1 VSSSDQSRIT
11 AAQPAGK
18 ELPRPVPLDSVPGQA
33 RFYLPE
39 LDSIRFFAFFS
50 VFFYHS
56 VVRDQSF
63 YLQNGFPDRLAN
75 FLAVVPKAGNFG
87 LDMFFALSA
96 YLLTTLLLREK
107 EQRGTI
113 DVRKFYMRR
122 ILRIWPLYFFV
133 ISLALL
139 ASRFDPTEKMDLFH
153 VFLFAVFLGRVAM
166 AYYGPIPTFA
176 APLWSVSV
184 EEQFYLVWPWV
195 VRRSTRFIV
204 WLSCLTL
211 FICFVAR
218 FFIEFGG
225 LPAHSLFRAWF
236 WRIDPIV
243 YGALLAILLKG
254 NSPRLKTWQRYFLIA
269 VGLIFIYAGAAWAD
283 DVNSLKPVAQ
293 LVFLPLAAIG
303 CIAILGACIGIR
315 DRIVGPFLRLPALV
329 YLGRISYGLYAYHAL
344 VLWLMSQ
351 RATAWLQLR
360 LGRLHH
366 GQLWFVI
373 SFEVVA
379 FMLIVL
385 ISVASYH
392 FFEKPILRIKERF
405 ALIPSRPG
413 G

>member
-1 VSSSDQSRIT
+1 MSQSDPGRT
-11 AAQPAGK
+11 VAE
-18 ELPRPVPLDSVPGQA
+18 ELPRPVPLDSAPGQG

-39 LDSIRFFAFFS
+39 LDSIRFFAFLS
-50 VFFYHS
+50 VFIYHS
-56 VVRDQSF
+56 VVRDKSF
-63 YLQNGFPDRLAN
+63 YVQSGFPDGLAN

-107 EQRGTI
+107 ELRGTI

-133 ISLALL
+133 IGLALL
-139 ASRFDPTEKMDLFH
+139 VSHFDPTERMDLFH
-153 VFLFAVFLGRVAM
+153 AFLFAVFLGRIAM

-195 VRRSTRFIV
+195 VRRSTRFV
-204 WLSCLTL
+204 VTVSLLAL
-211 FICFVAR
+211 AICFVAR
-218 FFIEFGG
+218 VYIEFGG
-225 LPAHSLFRAWF
+225 LPAHSLLRAWF

-243 YGALLAILLKG
+243 YGALLAVVLKG
-254 NSPRLKTWQRYFLIA
+254 RSPRLKNWQRYLLIA
-269 VGLIFIYAGAAWAD
+269 VGLIFVYAGAAWAD

-293 LVFLPLAAIG
+293 LFFLPLAAIG
-303 CIAILGACIGIR
+303 CIAVLGASIGIQ
-315 DRIVGPFLRLPALV
+315 DRIVGPFLRLRPLV

-344 VLWLMSQ
+344 VLWMMSG
-351 RATAWLQLR
+351 RATAWLQLSV
-360 LGRLHH
+360 GRLHH

-373 SFEVVA
+373 SFEIVA
-379 FMLIVL
+379 LTLIIL
-385 ISVASYH
+385 ISVASYR
-392 FFEKPILRIKERF
+392 FFERPILRIKERF
-405 ALIPSRPG
+405 ALVPSRPG